1 MMVTVTNTAP
11 YFTVAGY
18 SEMVVPM
25 NSLYTFKMSDFA
37 DAEGH
42 SVNLGL

>member
-18 SEMVVPM
+18 SEINVPM
-25 NSLYTFKMSDFA
+25 NSLYTFKMSDFT

-42 SVNLGL
+42 LVNLGL

>member
-11 YFTVAGY
+11 YYTVAGF

-25 NSLYTFKMSDFA
+25 NSLHTFKMSDFT

-42 SVNLGL
+42 LIFLAL